1 MHTVIMNSLTVAT
14 YALVVATIIV
24 ALTAYIVYRKS
35 KADSKR
41 DVALSILLE
50 IRAGEAA
57 IGKIRDALR
66 NDSLDIDVSVLQS
79 ESWSSNKYLFVRDF
93 DKDEWES
100 ISEFYNKAALLDE
113 AIKFNKSAFAS
124 DAEQVRF
131 NRQRMFAQYADDL
144 VDSVNEQ
151 TNLEEAGKKYELKVK
166 AFDAVYMK
174 DQGSTK
180 FYKPQ
185 KPIRDAKLYL
195 ENFPQLT
202 TNSVGIKLKKLSK
215 IKT

>member
-1 MHTVIMNSLTVAT
+1 MDSLTIATYILVIATVIVA
-14 YALVVATIIV
+14 AS
-24 ALTAYIVYRKS
+24 AYRVYTKS
-35 KADSKR
+35 KSDTKR

-50 IRAGEAA
+50 IRSGEAA
-57 IGKIRDALR
+57 VVKIRDALR
-66 NDSLDIDVSVLQS
+66 NESLDIDISVLQS
-79 ESWSSNKYLFVRDF
+79 ESWSANKYLFVRDF

-124 DAEQVRF
+124 DAEQVRL
-131 NRQRMFAQYADDL
+131 NRQRMFAKYAEDL
-144 VDSVNEQ
+144 VKTVDKNI
-151 TNLEEAGKKYELKVK
+151 NLEEASKTYELKIK

-174 DQGSTK
+174 DQGATK

-202 TNSVGIKLKKLSK
+202 VNSVGIKLKKLSK
-215 IKT
+215 IKS

>member
-1 MHTVIMNSLTVAT
+1 MDSLTIAT
-14 YALVVATIIV
+14 YVLVLATMIV
-24 ALTAYIVYRKS
+24 AVSAFGIYKKS
-35 KADSKR
+35 KEDAKR

-50 IRAGEAA
+50 VRAGEAA
-57 IGKIRDALR
+57 IAKIRDALR
-66 NDSLDIDVSVLQS
+66 NDSLDIDISVLQS
-79 ESWSSNKYLFVRDF
+79 ESWSANKYLFVRDF

-131 NRQRMFAQYADDL
+131 NRQRMFANYA
-144 VDSVNEQ
+144 NELIDNINET
-151 TNLEEAGKKYELKVK
+151 TNLEDASKIYEDKIK

-174 DQGSTK
+174 DQGSVK

-195 ENFPQLT
+195 ENFPQIT
-202 TNSVGIKLKKLSK
+202 TNSIGIKLKKLSK
-215 IKT
+215 VKS